1 MRHHRTHTKAGEAI
15 ILSKSPAGQTPV
27 GVHRRLP
34 ASAGRIEPQRS
45 ATLCQN
51 PILQGG
57 PWKTSLTGRWARISS
72 PARHAL
78 CTLSRD
84 PETGMSPQP
93 ALACRALPI
102 VTNHL
107 KRPSISFEIRAISA
121 DKVPGV
127 DVPDCRPGPSVNS
140 QIRWKGRVS
149 LSSPMPCAG
158 TTHHGKR
165 RRWCDERSAGP
176 DTSGGRHDPAGEA
189 QRQHPR
195 RALLTRR
202 GCRSQG
208 TPVRQSG
215 ERPGSMHR

>member
-1 MRHHRTHTKAGEAI
+1 MSA
-15 ILSKSPAGQTPV
+15 SPSPESQTC
-27 GVHRRLP
+27 LP
-34 ASAGRIEPQRS
+34 DRFQCPSNNTIPAPSVIVE
-45 ATLCQN
+45 TLKC
-51 PILQGG
+51 P
-57 PWKTSLTGRWARISS
+57 
-72 PARHAL
+72 
-78 CTLSRD
+78 LSRHGV
-84 PETGMSPQP
+84 PRLAHRHEPSQET
-93 ALACRALPI
+93 LD
-102 VTNHL
+102 
-107 KRPSISFEIRAISA
+107 SFEIRAISA

-149 LSSPMPCAG
+149 LPSPAPCAG

-202 GCRSQG
+202 GCCSGG

-215 ERPGSMHR
+215 GQPGSMHR

>member
-34 ASAGRIEPQRS
+34 ASAGRIEPHRS

-57 PWKTSLTGRWARISS
+57 PWKTSLTGWWVRISS

-93 ALACRALPI
+93 PRRAAPC
-102 VTNHL
+102 
-107 KRPSISFEIRAISA
+107 PSSRTISRDPRFVRDQGNLRRQGSWR
-121 DKVPGV
+121 G
-127 DVPDCRPGPSVNS
+127 VPDCRPGPSVNS
-140 QIRWKGRVS
+140 RIRWKGRVS
-149 LSSPMPCAG
+149 LPSPAPCAG

-165 RRWCDERSAGP
+165 HRWCDERSVGP

-202 GCRSQG
+202 GCCSGG